1 MPSSALRLPP
11 FGPLLN
17 TADAISRI
25 LTATK
30 DYTSITIDIHDD
42 KAFRNRTTAVDAA
55 VKSILVPELGKYR
68 VLDRHSLLEGAFKMK
83 LFSIQNELGSD
94 IERLKD
100 ALFRCLDLLLRCSE
114 LELVEPLTPIHLLE
128 EVLDMQTV
136 ECGEQVYYYLES
148 RVDMFT
154 SGIANTK
161 GKGLSFLR
169 ICNELLRRL
178 SKAKNTVLCGRILM
192 LLSSVFPITER
203 SGVNL
208 KGEFNTENVTLVESD
223 DIVIVPE
230 LASTPQ
236 SQKGDDSRVPAGEA
250 MDVDQEAGSPAK
262 EQMEED
268 KPDETARTQTQFY
281 TVFWGLQ
288 SFFNNPNLLIN
299 STDNMTKLR
308 EGIDKTLAKF
318 ASIEEEE
325 QKSRGQRA
333 EAASA
338 ATDALT
344 SEPATESAASQSV
357 EKKKHS
363 SNKDK
368 TSPPS
373 TYFPKFLTSP
383 KLLQLEIV
391 DPYFRKHILVQFLIM
406 IQYLQSH
413 SLATKEAQAKI
424 TTPNRPFLSQWILD
438 AKDQEWTEATRPIIL
453 KHLKAAGLEAGDSS
467 FVSTVEE
474 VLKDD
479 ENWVQW
485 KAESCQPF
493 EKPSWTAEK
502 VEQTGQKRKRLSEKM
517 APLKQRLGCASL
529 TELWREVADREWEE
543 PGFGSYKPPRDVDSY
558 LYDVGRLRK
567 REDMIRKLQNKDKEV
582 LAQKEEEAKE
592 KDQGRMWR
600 AFRLGVQQYI
610 HLYDNLKLDF
620 DGLANAI
627 KEDKAFEDMVR
638 ENGGK
643 VPEPPAE
650 ENAEEGSQAGTQE
663 QAEVDNQAGTQ
674 EQAEAGGEVKPSQG
688 ENGAQEDVD
697 MKETSPAGDVAA
709 AKTDPA
715 SAATSTPSTPPPAAP
730 APKAAS
736 TTGAAEGQEDKAEP
750 VNSGSA
756 SPTDKPAVDADAAM
770 DTQSTPNHSSLSS

>member
-17 TADAISRI
+17 TADAISHI
-25 LTATK
+25 LTETK
-30 DYTSITIDIHDD
+30 EHTSITDDILDD
-42 KAFRNRTTAVDAA
+42 KTFKSRITALDTA
-55 VKSILVPELGKYR
+55 VKSILVPELDKYK
-68 VLDRHSLLEGAFKMK
+68 VLDRHSLLEGAFKMT

-114 LELVEPLTPIHLLE
+114 LELVEQLTPIHLLE

-148 RVDMFT
+148 RVDIFT
-154 SGIANTK
+154 SGIASTK

-208 KGEFNTENVTLVESD
+208 KGEFNTDNVTLVESD
-223 DIVIVPE
+223 DVVIVPE
-230 LASTPQ
+230 LASTPR

-250 MDVDQEAGSPAK
+250 MDVDQETGSPAK

-268 KPDETARTQTQFY
+268 KPDETAKAQSRFY
-281 TVFWGLQ
+281 TDFWGLQ

-299 STDNMTKLR
+299 STDNMAKLR
-308 EGIDKTLAKF
+308 EGMDKTLAKF

-325 QKSRGQRA
+325 QKSRGQR
-333 EAASA
+333 
-338 ATDALT
+338 
-344 SEPATESAASQSV
+344 TESASATTDAPTSESVTESVASQTV

-363 SNKDK
+363 SNKDR

-406 IQYLQSH
+406 VQYLQSH
-413 SLATKEAQAKI
+413 NLAAREAQAKI

-438 AKDQEWTEATRPIIL
+438 AKDQEWTETTRPTIL
-453 KHLKAAGLEAGDSS
+453 KHLKAAGLETGDSS

-479 ENWVQW
+479 ESWVQW

-567 REDMIRKLQNKDKEV
+567 REDMMRKLQNKDKEV

-592 KDQGRMWR
+592 RDQGRMWR

-610 HLYDNLKLDF
+610 HLYDNLKFDF

-650 ENAEEGSQAGTQE
+650 ES
-663 QAEVDNQAGTQ
+663 AEVGGQAGTQ

-688 ENGAQEDVD
+688 ENGAQEDEV
-697 MKETSPAGDVAA
+697 MKEANPAGDDADV
-709 AKTDPA
+709 KTDAA
-715 SAATSTPSTPPPAAP
+715 SVDISTPSTPSPAAP
-730 APKAAS
+730 AATAAS
-736 TTGAAEGQEDKAEP
+736 TTEATEGQDDKTKAA
-750 VNSGSA
+750 NDGSA
-756 SPTDKPAVDADAAM
+756 SPTDKPAVDADTVMETDPAL
-770 DTQSTPNHSSLSS
+770 DHNSSSS

>member
-1 MPSSALRLPP
+1 MPSSTLRLPP

-25 LTATK
+25 LTETK
-30 DYTSITIDIHDD
+30 DHTSITTDIHND
-42 KAFRNRTTAVDAA
+42 KVFKNQITALDAA
-55 VKSILVPELGKYR
+55 VKSILVPELDKYK

-83 LFSIQNELGSD
+83 LFSIQNDLGSD
-94 IERLKD
+94 IEKLKGT
-100 ALFRCLDLLLRCSE
+100 LFYCLDLLLRCSE
-114 LELVEPLTPIHLLE
+114 LELVEQLTPIHLLE

-148 RVDMFT
+148 RVDNFT
-154 SGIANTK
+154 SGIASTK

-223 DIVIVPE
+223 DVMIVPE
-230 LASTPQ
+230 LVSTPSQ
-236 SQKGDDSRVPAGEA
+236 SQKGDDSRVPASEA
-250 MDVDQEAGSPAK
+250 MDVDQEAGSPVK
-262 EQMEED
+262 EQMDED
-268 KPDETARTQTQFY
+268 KPEETARAQSRFY
-281 TVFWGLQ
+281 TEFWSLQ
-288 SFFNNPNLLIN
+288 SFFHNPNLLIN
-299 STDNMTKLR
+299 STDNMAKLR
-308 EGIDKTLAKF
+308 EGIDRTLAKF
-318 ASIEEEE
+318 MSIEEEE
-325 QKSRGQRA
+325 QKSRGQRT
-333 EAASA
+333 ESVSA
-338 ATDALT
+338 TTDAPPSESATD
-344 SEPATESAASQSV
+344 SATSQSA

-363 SNKDK
+363 SNKDR
-368 TSPPS
+368 TSPS
-373 TYFPKFLTSP
+373 NSYFPKFLTSP

-406 IQYLQSH
+406 VQYLQSH
-413 SLATKEAQAKI
+413 NLTAREAQAKI

-438 AKDQEWTEATRPIIL
+438 TKDQEWTEATWPAIL
-453 KHLKAAGLEAGDSS
+453 KHLKAIGLETGDSS

-493 EKPSWTAEK
+493 EKPSWTAEQ
-502 VEQTGQKRKRLSEKM
+502 VEQTGQKRKRLSQKM

-529 TELWREVADREWEE
+529 TGLWREVAEREWEE

-558 LYDVGRLRK
+558 LFEMGRMRK
-567 REDMIRKLQNKDKEV
+567 REDMMRKLQNKDKEA

-620 DGLANAI
+620 DGLVNAI
-627 KEDKAFEDMVR
+627 KDNKAFEEMVR

-643 VPEPPAE
+643 VPETPAE
-650 ENAEEGSQAGTQE
+650 ENAETAS
-663 QAEVDNQAGTQ
+663 QAGTQ
-674 EQAEAGGEVKPSQG
+674 EQAEAGGEAKPSQG
-688 ENGAQEDVD
+688 ENGAQEDEED
-697 MKETSPAGDVAA
+697 MKEANPARDAADAAPTATSP
-709 AKTDPA
+709 P
-715 SAATSTPSTPPPAAP
+715 STPSPPAT
-730 APKAAS
+730 AA
-736 TTGAAEGQEDKAEP
+736 TTATTATTTEAAEGQVDKTKP
-750 VNSGSA
+750 VNGGST
-756 SPTDKPAVDADAAM
+756 SPTDKPAVDADAVM
-770 DTQSTPNHSSLSS
+770 DTDLAPNHNSSSS